1 MTMDIRRGVA
11 VLPLA
16 VVCALLAHQVRF
28 GKDHAMG
35 GEGNEALVG
44 FAILALIGVAV
55 GALWLIARESL
66 TCASGSIVARRLLQL
81 LPYRGAVAATT
92 AAIST
97 SAVAVYFGVERLEG
111 CCPVGDLVPDLVV
124 PAALMLAVSF
134 ILTLAIRA
142 LALALADLGV
152 AFVRIVAGL
161 LPPRGVK

>member
-1 MTMDIRRGVA
+1 MDIRRGVA

-16 VVCALLAHQVRF
+16 VVSALLAHQVRF
-28 GKDHAMG
+28 GEDHAMG

-55 GALWLIARESL
+55 GALWPIARESQ
-66 TCASGSIVARRLLQL
+66 TSASGSIVARRLLQL
-81 LPYRGAVAATT
+81 LPGRGAVAATT

-97 SAVAVYFGVERLEG
+97 SAVAIYFRVERLEG
-111 CCPVGDLVPDLVV
+111 CCPVGDLVPELVV